1 MALPRISFTTI
12 LNPSTIRKALISI
25 LFKSVHSRVPTSKAD
40 VSIFAQPLKFRN
52 GRVAKNRFLKAA
64 LSETISS
71 WDAKDPSKRGLPSE
85 DLVNIYDKWGHGEF
99 GMILTGNVCVDP
111 FHLESAG
118 NVIFCKENDSLHMRG
133 MVSKVAKAMKHS
145 GALAIAQLSHAG
157 RQTPRLV
164 NPHPS
169 SCSDVQLKVPQH
181 IVGFGRPIPLT
192 EQQVKT
198 EVVDRFLYAAKLAR
212 DCGFDGIQLHGA
224 HGYLLSSFM
233 SPATNN
239 RTDKYGGSAQN
250 RMRVIREIFEE
261 IRKEIS
267 AVTGFLIG
275 IKMNT
280 IELNEKGL
288 NVEEAKVLCGIIESI
303 GFDFV
308 ELSGGTLE
316 RNAFLHKT
324 DLDRKR
330 EAFFI
335 SFAEKIRPVFKK
347 TVVYLTGGFKTAQGM
362 VNAIQEGATDGIG
375 LGRPITA
382 EPDLPAKFFREECFS
397 AADSKL
403 NQNDFFMTLLASQ
416 AQMGQMG
423 RKPFAGQTS
432 ICEGIADLSHP
443 DEVMNFK
450 EAAIL
455 HVKKL
460 KETAKRNEAIHGVM
474 HYVNIVK

>member
-1 MALPRISFTTI
+1 
-12 LNPSTIRKALISI
+12 
-25 LFKSVHSRVPTSKAD
+25 
-40 VSIFAQPLKFRN
+40 
-52 GRVAKNRFLKAA
+52 
-64 LSETISS
+64 
-71 WDAKDPSKRGLPSE
+71 
-85 DLVNIYDKWGHGEF
+85 
-99 GMILTGNVCVDP
+99 
-111 FHLESAG
+111 LESAG

-133 MVSKVAKAMKHS
+133 MVSKVAKAMKHN

-198 EVVDRFLYAAKLAR
+198 EVVDRFVFAAKLAR
-212 DCGFDGIQLHGA
+212 DCGFDGVQLHGA

-267 AVTGFLIG
+267 AVTGFLVG

-316 RNAFLHKT
+316 RNAFIHKT
-324 DLDRKR
+324 DLDQKR

-335 SFAEKIRPVFKK
+335 SFAEK
-347 TVVYLTGGFKTAQGM
+347 GM

-382 EPDLPAKFFREECFS
+382 EPDLPAKFFRKECFS
-397 AADSKL
+397 TADSKL

-423 RKPFAGQTS
+423 KKPFAEQNS

-443 DEVMNFK
+443 DEAMNFK

-455 HVKKL
+455 HVNKL
-460 KETAKRNEAIHGVM
+460 KETAKRNEPFHGRIHSRIPASHVDVGILGQPLTFRSGRTAQNRFLKAALTERISTWDAKDPSKRGVPTQELINLYDKWGHGKFGVTLTGNVCVEPVRFDFSLPAICQDSV
-474 HYVNIVK
+474 